1 MMIRVCIV
9 DDDPLVAE
17 ALKTIISA
25 DKRFE
30 VSRTEHSGEA
40 LLASYAGM
48 KPDMVLMDIRMQGIS
63 GIETGRKIL
72 ALDRSAR
79 ILFLTTFSDD
89 EYIIEAL
96 KMGAGGYLLKQN
108 YDSIIPSLLAVY
120 AGQRVFGDAVAEKLS
135 GMMLQDTKKSSQDFG
150 LSDREFIILEKVADG
165 LSNREIS
172 EVVFLGEGTVRNY
185 VSTILEKLGL
195 RDRTQLAVFYYRNF
209 V

>member
-1 MMIRVCIV
+1 MISVCIV

-30 VSRTEHSGEA
+30 VSSTENSGEA
-40 LLASYAGM
+40 LLVSYARM
-48 KPDMVLMDIRMQGIS
+48 KPDIILMDIRMKGIS
-63 GIETGRKIL
+63 GIETGKKIL
-72 ALDRSAR
+72 SMDRSAG

-108 YDSIIPSLLAVY
+108 YDSIVPSLLAVY

-150 LSDREFIILEKVADG
+150 LSDREFLILEKVADG

-185 VSTILEKLGL
+185 VSTILDKLGL

>member
-1 MMIRVCIV
+1 MSVCIV

-30 VSRTEHSGEA
+30 VSSTENSGEA
-40 LLASYAGM
+40 LLVSYARM
-48 KPDMVLMDIRMQGIS
+48 KPDIILMDIRMKGIS
-63 GIETGRKIL
+63 GIETGKKIL
-72 ALDRSAR
+72 SMDRSAG

-108 YDSIIPSLLAVY
+108 YDSIVPSLLAVY

-150 LSDREFIILEKVADG
+150 LSDREFLILEKVADG

-185 VSTILEKLGL
+185 VSTILDKLGL

>member
-1 MMIRVCIV
+1 MMISVCIV

-30 VSRTEHSGEA
+30 VSSTENSGEA
-40 LLASYAGM
+40 MLVSYAGM
-48 KPDMVLMDIRMQGIS
+48 KPDIILMDIRMQGIS
-63 GIETGRKIL
+63 GIETGKKIL
-72 ALDRSAR
+72 AMDRSAR

-108 YDSIIPSLLAVY
+108 YDSIVPSLLAVY
-120 AGQRVFGDAVAEKLS
+120 AGQRVFGGAVAEKLS
-135 GMMLQDTKKSSQDFG
+135 GLMLQDTKKSVQDFG
-150 LSDREFIILEKVADG
+150 LSDREFLILEKVADG

-195 RDRTQLAVFYYRNF
+195 RDRTQLAVFFYRNF